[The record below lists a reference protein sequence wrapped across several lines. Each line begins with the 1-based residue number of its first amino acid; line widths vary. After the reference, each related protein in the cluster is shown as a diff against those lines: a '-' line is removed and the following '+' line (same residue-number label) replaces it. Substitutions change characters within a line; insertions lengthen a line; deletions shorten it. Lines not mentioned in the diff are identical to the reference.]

1 MATTE
6 KSGIKKSETQ
16 TTGTESKS
24 GSEKQK
30 TLKDLLENGLK
41 YMYSGETQMKEAMPK
56 VAEAVY
62 SEELQDTLR
71 EHLQES
77 KRHVERLEKIFNRL
91 GIDKTKVEKCKITE
105 AMIENCNKIIE
116 EIEEGPVRD
125 SALIIA
131 IQKIEHHEIA
141 SYGSLCE
148 LADVLGNQQVCDL
161 LDRTLEEEERADKML
176 TDIAYDINDEAYET
190 SQDKVYED
198 A

>member
-6 KSGIKKSETQ
+6 KSGIKKTDTQ
-16 TTGTESKS
+16 TSGTETKT
-24 GSEKQK
+24 GSDKQR

-41 YMYSGETQMKEAMPK
+41 YMYSGETQIAEALPK
-56 VAEAVY
+56 VADAIY

-71 EHLQES
+71 EHLKES
-77 KRHVERLEKIFNRL
+77 KRHIERLEKIFNRL
-91 GIDKTKVEKCKITE
+91 GIDKNKVEKCKITE

-116 EIEEGPVRD
+116 EFEEGPVRD

-131 IQKIEHHEIA
+131 VQKIEHLEIA

-148 LADVLGNQQVCDL
+148 LADVLGNQQVYDL
-161 LDRTLEEEERADKML
+161 LDRTLEDEERADKIL
-176 TDIAYDINDEAYET
+176 TDIACDINDEAYEM
-190 SQDKVYED
+190 SQDSVYED

>member
-41 YMYSGETQMKEAMPK
+41 YMYSGEIQMKEAMPK